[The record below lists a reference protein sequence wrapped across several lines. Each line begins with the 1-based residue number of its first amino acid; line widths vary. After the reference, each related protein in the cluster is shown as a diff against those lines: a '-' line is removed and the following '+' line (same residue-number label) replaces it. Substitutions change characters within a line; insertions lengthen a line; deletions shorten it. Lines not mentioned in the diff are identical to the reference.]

1 MAYRLAADLVVVIH
15 LAFLVFIAAGAI
27 LAWRWPWLVPLHAAS
42 VMWSVAIITV
52 GFACPL
58 TGLEKSLRG
67 LAGEEGYGGGFVD
80 RYVEGVVYPESLTPL
95 LRALAAGAV
104 VVGYV
109 GLHRRRVRAMAPD
122 AGQALQAAPPPS

>member
-15 LAFLVFIAAGAI
+15 LAFLVFVAAGAI
-27 LAWRWPWLVPLHAAS
+27 LAWRWPWLVRFHAAS
-42 VMWSVAIITV
+42 VLWSVAIITI

-58 TGLEKSLRG
+58 TALEKSLLG

-95 LRALAAGAV
+95 LRALAAAAIL
-104 VVGYV
+104 VGYV
-109 GLHRRRVRAMAPD
+109 GLHRRRARAM
-122 AGQALQAAPPPS
+122 GQELQPAPPS

>member
-15 LAFLVFIAAGAI
+15 LAFLVFVAAGAI
-27 LAWRWPWLVPLHAAS
+27 LAWRWPSLVPLHAAS
-42 VMWSVAIITV
+42 VLWSVAIITV

-95 LRALAAGAV
+95 LRALAAAAIL
-104 VVGYV
+104 VGYV
-109 GLHRRRVRAMAPD
+109 RLHRRRVGAMAPD
-122 AGQALQAAPPPS
+122 AGQALQAAPPS